1 MSKLSKLKVAAVAAT
16 VLVLRRR
23 RRRQKMRERVWIQ
36 PWNEKR
42 LEQGVNINLMNDL
55 KNDRPNYRMYTRV
68 DREQFED
75 LLLKVEGSI
84 TRQNTNFR
92 SAISAEERL
101 PELSFCVTGC
111 YN

>member
-1 MSKLSKLKVAAVAAT
+1 MWT
-16 VLVLRRR
+16 
-23 RRRQKMRERVWIQ
+23 Q

-42 LEQGVNINLMNDL
+42 LEQGVNFNLMKEL

-84 TRQNTNFR
+84 TRQNTKFR
-92 SAISAEERL
+92 SAISAVERL
-101 PELSFCVTGC
+101 AVTLRYLATGRLTASMFLKMFTQFG
-111 YN
+111 YIDET